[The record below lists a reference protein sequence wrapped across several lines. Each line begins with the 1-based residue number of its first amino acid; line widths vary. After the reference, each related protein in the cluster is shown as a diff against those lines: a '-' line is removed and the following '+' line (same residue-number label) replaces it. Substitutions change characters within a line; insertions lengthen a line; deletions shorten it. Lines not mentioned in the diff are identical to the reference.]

1 MTNLPAFAPAAPAP
15 SLRVATP
22 TLALA
27 LPTAM
32 LLVDYALRD
41 KPTPTPGP
49 RAVVGMLPDDLV
61 RASEPVRA
69 VLGHGA
75 ALRPYLADALPAGH
89 AGHRE
94 WPALREW
101 LAEQADPE
109 AMLAT
114 AAEENLTS
122 GDLAS
127 GDPTSGEHGGGKPVS
142 DRERAVARSD
152 AADTAGRL
160 ALRVEA
166 TLSGWRLPD
175 PGVRAR
181 WLMTSDHLRQ
191 TLVALLDF
199 VWDGWF
205 AEAWEEALPALDAA
219 AEHPPPA
226 PRGGGGAQWVS
237 AVTGLRPHVA
247 YARAADEATAV
258 TCLPC
263 PELAHSLAVFPM
275 AGELWVAYTPEPGR
289 QATGVS
295 LDTLAKLGAAV
306 EALGDRNRLAL
317 LLELATHGAQPM
329 QRLAALLEVHQSTVS
344 RQVATL
350 RKAGLVWLDD
360 DRRVAID
367 VETVRDTCDTLKEAL
382 T

>member
-1 MTNLPAFAPAAPAP
+1 MSDLPALAPAAPAP
-15 SLRVATP
+15 TLRLSRP

-32 LLVDYALRD
+32 LLVDYALRG

-49 RAVVGMLPDDLV
+49 RAVAGMLPDDLV
-61 RASEPVRA
+61 QASDPVRA

-75 ALRPYLADALPAGH
+75 ALRPYLATALPADH
-89 AGHRE
+89 PGHRD
-94 WPALREW
+94 WPALRAW
-101 LAEQADPE
+101 LADEADPR

-114 AAEENLTS
+114 GADENLS
-122 GDLAS
+122 YG
-127 GDPTSGEHGGGKPVS
+127 GEGGHPAFEAAHGPP
-142 DRERAVARSD
+142 ARTENV
-152 AADTAGRL
+152 DTAGRL

-166 TLSGWRLPD
+166 ALSGWQLPD
-175 PGVRAR
+175 PGKRAR
-181 WLMTSDHLRQ
+181 WLLSSDHLRE
-191 TLVALLDF
+191 TLLKLLDV

-205 AEAWEEALPALDAA
+205 GEAWEEALPALDAA
-219 AEHPPPA
+219 AAHPPQIP
-226 PRGGGGAQWVS
+226 PGGGGAQWVT
-237 AVTGLRPHVA
+237 AVTGLRPHAA
-247 YARAADEATAV
+247 YVQAADEATAV

-263 PELAHSLAVFPM
+263 PELAHSLAAFPM
-275 AGELWVAYTPEPGR
+275 AGQLWVAYTPEPGR
-289 QATGVS
+289 QATGASVG
-295 LDTLAKLGAAV
+295 TLAKLGAAL

-317 LLELATHGAQPM
+317 LLELAAHGAQPM

-360 DRRVAID
+360 DRRVVVDVDAI
-367 VETVRDTCDTLKEAL
+367 RDTCDTLKEAL

>member
-1 MTNLPAFAPAAPAP
+1 MRNAHTAHMTDLPAFAPAAPAP
-15 SLRVATP
+15 TLRVSTP

-49 RAVVGMLPDDLV
+49 RAVAGMLPDDLIK
-61 RASEPVRA
+61 ASEPVRA
-69 VLGHGA
+69 VLGNGA
-75 ALRPYLADALPAGH
+75 ALRPYLAAALPAGH
-89 AGHRE
+89 PGHRE
-94 WPALREW
+94 WSALRAW
-101 LAEQADPE
+101 LNDEADPR

-114 AAEENLTS
+114 GADENL
-122 GDLAS
+122 AY
-127 GDPTSGEHGGGKPVS
+127 GERAGYPVS
-142 DRERAVARSD
+142 DQERTLVARSET
-152 AADTAGRL
+152 ADTAGRL

-166 TLSGWRLPD
+166 ALWGWRLPD
-175 PGVRAR
+175 PGARAR
-181 WLMTSDHLRQ
+181 WLLTSDHLRQ
-191 TLVALLDF
+191 TLVTLLDF

-205 AEAWEEALPALDAA
+205 GEAWEDALPALDAA
-219 AEHPPPA
+219 AASPPPA

-247 YARAADEATAV
+247 YARAADEATV
-258 TCLPC
+258 VNCLPC

-275 AGELWVAYTPEPGR
+275 AGELWVAYTPEPDR
-289 QATGVS
+289 QATGLSVG
-295 LDTLAKLGAAV
+295 TLAKLGAAM

-317 LLELATHGAQPM
+317 LLELAAHGAQPM

-367 VETVRDTCDTLKEAL
+367 VETVRDTCDTLKDAL

>member
-1 MTNLPAFAPAAPAP
+1 MRNAHTARMANLPAFAPAAPAP

-49 RAVVGMLPDDLV
+49 RAVVGMLPDDLI

-75 ALRPYLADALPAGH
+75 ALRPYLAAALPAGH

-114 AAEENLTS
+114 GAEENL
-122 GDLAS
+122 AR
-127 GDPTSGEHGGGKPVS
+127 GEQGGPVS
-142 DRERAVARSD
+142 DQERALMARSE

-166 TLSGWRLPD
+166 ALSGWRLPD
-175 PGVRAR
+175 PGARAR
-181 WLMTSDHLRQ
+181 WLLTSDHLRQ
-191 TLVALLDF
+191 TLVALLDI

-205 AEAWEEALPALDAA
+205 GEAWEEALPALDAA
-219 AEHPPPA
+219 AAHSPPV
-226 PRGGGGAQWVS
+226 PRGGGGAQWVT

-247 YARAADEATAV
+247 YAGAADEATVV

-295 LDTLAKLGAAV
+295 LDTLGKLGDAV

-317 LLELATHGAQPM
+317 LLELAAHGAQPM

>member
-1 MTNLPAFAPAAPAP
+1 
-15 SLRVATP
+15 
-22 TLALA
+22 
-27 LPTAM
+27 
-32 LLVDYALRD
+32 
-41 KPTPTPGP
+41 
-49 RAVVGMLPDDLV
+49 
-61 RASEPVRA
+61 
-69 VLGHGA
+69 
-75 ALRPYLADALPAGH
+75 
-89 AGHRE
+89 
-94 WPALREW
+94 
-101 LAEQADPE
+101 
-109 AMLAT
+109 
-114 AAEENLTS
+114 
-122 GDLAS
+122 
-127 GDPTSGEHGGGKPVS
+127 
-142 DRERAVARSD
+142 
-152 AADTAGRL
+152 
-160 ALRVEA
+160 
-166 TLSGWRLPD
+166 
-175 PGVRAR
+175 
-181 WLMTSDHLRQ
+181 
-191 TLVALLDF
+191 
-199 VWDGWF
+199 
-205 AEAWEEALPALDAA
+205 
-219 AEHPPPA
+219 
-226 PRGGGGAQWVS
+226 VS

>member
-1 MTNLPAFAPAAPAP
+1 MTDLPAFAPAAPAP
-15 SLRVATP
+15 TLRVSTP

-49 RAVVGMLPDDLV
+49 RAVAGMLPNDLV
-61 RASEPVRA
+61 KASEPVRA

-75 ALRPYLADALPAGH
+75 ALRPYLAATLPAGH
-89 AGHRE
+89 PGHRE
-94 WPALREW
+94 WAALRAW
-101 LAEQADPE
+101 LTDEADSE

-114 AAEENLTS
+114 GADENLAY
-122 GDLAS
+122 GDQ
-127 GDPTSGEHGGGKPVS
+127 GGYPVS
-142 DRERAVARSD
+142 DQERALVARSET
-152 AADTAGRL
+152 ADTAGRL

-166 TLSGWRLPD
+166 ALWGWRLPD
-175 PGVRAR
+175 PGARAR
-181 WLMTSDHLRQ
+181 WLLTSDHLRQ
-191 TLVALLDF
+191 TLVTLLDF

-205 AEAWEEALPALDAA
+205 GEAWEEALPALDAA
-219 AEHPPPA
+219 AANPPPV

-247 YARAADEATAV
+247 YARAADEATVV

-263 PELAHSLAVFPM
+263 PELAHSLAAFPM

-289 QATGVS
+289 QATGLSVG
-295 LDTLAKLGAAV
+295 TLAKLGAAV

-317 LLELATHGAQPM
+317 LLELAAHGAQPM
-329 QRLAALLEVHQSTVS
+329 QRLAALLDVHQSTVS

-367 VETVRDTCDTLKEAL
+367 VEVVRDTCDTLKEAL